1 MGWLAVC
8 TRCALYGTTMVIC
21 APGEIGAQLSEGHFT
36 QVSLVPSMLA
46 QLVTTHAAPLA
57 QLRTVLVGGSS
68 TPTELVAQCIDAQI
82 PIATTWGMT
91 EAASQV
97 ATQHPG
103 APHASGHSGPPM
115 PFVQVNLINERF
127 VLDGPLLNQPL
138 ETNDT
143 GFIDDDNQVHVS
155 GRIDDVILTS
165 GLKVMPLHVETQLR
179 HLLPIE
185 AVCVFGL
192 PDETWGEIVAAV
204 IVPNESEDI
213 AFEANHLLSA
223 MLDENPPQAPTHLA
237 NGQNPD
243 Q

>member
-1 MGWLAVC
+1 
-8 TRCALYGTTMVIC
+8 
-21 APGEIGAQLSEGHFT
+21 
-36 QVSLVPSMLA
+36 
-46 QLVTTHAAPLA
+46 
-57 QLRTVLVGGSS
+57 
-68 TPTELVAQCIDAQI
+68 
-82 PIATTWGMT
+82 
-91 EAASQV
+91 
-97 ATQHPG
+97 
-103 APHASGHSGPPM
+103 M

-213 AFEANHLLSA
+213 AFEGITYSLQW
-223 MLDENPPQAPTHLA
+223 LDENPPQAPTHLA